1 MDNKVNEISNLIDK
15 IYTGFILRD
24 FFAKILPGLILILS
38 FSFFLFNKFIDLKFL
53 NSFIII
59 LFFGLA
65 WIIAFSIQSIGESF
79 KLIKYWLPDEKDN
92 WSNLLNECLSKSTI
106 DEKSNCERLIVIK
119 EASGN
124 LAISLIL
131 STIIVSARLL
141 INNMSIVSK
150 YEFWFAILFVFFI
163 AFFLLK
169 NHQNL
174 LVKQHIYMK
183 SIANK
188 KRNN

>member
-24 FFAKILPGLILILS
+24 FFAKIMPGLILIFS
-38 FSFFLFNKFIDLKFL
+38 FSFFLFNKIIDLKFL
-53 NSFIII
+53 NSSMII
-59 LFFGLA
+59 LFLGLA

-79 KLIKYWLPDEKDN
+79 KLIKYWLPDEKDD
-92 WSNLLNECLSKSTI
+92 WSNLLNKCLSKSTI

-131 STIIVSARLL
+131 STIIISARLL
-141 INNMSIVSK
+141 INNISIVSK
-150 YEFWFAILFVFFI
+150 YEFWFAILFVILI

-169 NHQNL
+169 NHKNL

-183 SIANK
+183 NIANK
-188 KRNN
+188 NK